1 MSGPIA
7 ATADDLALAY
17 YVIAGRDVEDLSTYH
32 QPLPTLTGLY
42 NTKDLS
48 DLKIGIY
55 SAWNKEVYNPAIT
68 LSLNGFIE
76 KLKLLGAEIIEIDIP
91 DLKEVGLALYAT
103 ACSELLIPLKQYKKD
118 FHKLNCNTR
127 YKAYPLESITTTVS
141 Y

>member
-7 ATADDLALAY
+7 TTADDLALAY
-17 YVIAGRDVEDLSTYH
+17 YVMAGRDDEDLNTYH

-55 SAWNKEVYNPAIT
+55 SAWNKKVFNPAIT
-68 LSLNGFIE
+68 SSLNGFIE
-76 KLKLLGAEIIEIDIP
+76 KLKSLGAKFIEIDIP
-91 DLKEVGLALYAT
+91 DLKEVGIALAIIF
-103 ACSELLIPLKQYKKD
+103 SEAFTSINRHKEN
-118 FHKLNCNTR
+118 FHKFNCNTR
-127 YKAYPLESITTTVS
+127 ISAYSLEFIAASVS